1 MTMRVVT
8 LALVTTGL
16 TLTAWPVV
24 AQGDFHWK
32 GKVAAG
38 KTIEIKGINGDI
50 DAVAGSGD
58 VEVDA
63 VKSAHRS
70 DADEVKI
77 EVVPSEDGVT
87 ICAVYPSDGRREN
100 SCEPGEHD
108 HMNVRNNDTRVD
120 FTVRVPE
127 GVRFRGATVNG
138 KVDAANLSSDVDA
151 VTVNGGIRISTTG
164 YAEARTVNG
173 SIVAS
178 MGKAMWTD
186 ALDFQ
191 TVNGGIT
198 LELPA
203 NLSTEVKAS
212 TVNGDIETDFPLT
225 ITGRFG
231 HRRLNG
237 TIGNG
242 GRRLELSTVNGSIK
256 LRKAG

>member
-1 MTMRVVT
+1 MRVVT
-8 LALVTTGL
+8 LALVASGF
-16 TLTAWPVV
+16 TLAARAAV

-38 KTIEIKGINGDI
+38 KTIEIKGVNGDI
-50 DAVAGSGD
+50 EAVAGSGD
-58 VEVDA
+58 VEVTG

-70 DADEVKI
+70 DPEDVKI
-77 EVVPSEDGVT
+77 DVVPSEDGVT
-87 ICAVYPSDGRREN
+87 ICAVYPSDGREEN
-100 SCEPGEHD
+100 TCEPGEHE
-108 HMNVRNNDTRVD
+108 HTNVRNNDTRVD

-127 GVRFRGATVNG
+127 GVRFRGVTVNG

-151 VTVNGGIRISTTG
+151 STVNGSIRISTTG

-186 ALDFQ
+186 ALDFS

-198 LELPA
+198 LDLPA
-203 NLSTEVKAS
+203 NLSTEVKAT
-212 TVNGDIETDFPLT
+212 TVNGDIDTDFPLT